1 MWHWLWLIGV
11 CFDVRRD
18 IDFCLMI
25 DITSLK
31 SQLTDDRIIELMDTL
46 GAPLMKADSNNL
58 IFPSICHHGADCQ
71 AHKPRL
77 YYYIESQSWFCFVCH
92 FSGDTISL
100 IQHVKH
106 IDFNQAVSYI
116 CSILH
121 LQVGQI
127 EENKCID
134 SWAELRRFLP
144 NAEPEPDK
152 LLTYDKSILSLFDHL
167 YPQEWLDYGIS
178 ADILDKFGIGWYAR
192 QACISIPVV
201 FNGQLVGVRGRYTR
215 EQDVA
220 KGKYRPICTLDGQVL
235 KLATSQVMYGY
246 DQNKTAIEKSRQ
258 VVLFESEKSVLKSP
272 QYGINNALA
281 VFGSNI
287 SRQHI
292 QLLLELGVNDVVL
305 CMDSDYKQVGDDE
318 FKFFVVKM
326 KKLAVKL
333 KPFFNCSIVYNNQ
346 GYDMYKCNMMDIPY
360 EQAMKLWESRVRA

>member
-1 MWHWLWLIGV
+1 
-11 CFDVRRD
+11 
-18 IDFCLMI
+18 MI
-25 DITSLK
+25 DIASLK
-31 SQLTDDRIIELMDTL
+31 SQLTDDRIIELMDTM

-77 YYYIESQSWFCFVCH
+77 YYYVESQSWFCFVCH

-100 IQHVKH
+100 VQHVKH

-127 EENKCID
+127 EQNEQLDN
-134 SWAELRRFLP
+134 WAELRRFLP

-215 EQDVA
+215 EQDIA

-246 DQNKTAIEKSRQ
+246 DQNKADIEKSRQ
-258 VVLFESEKSVLKSP
+258 VVLFESEKSVLKAP

-287 SRQHI
+287 SKQYI

-305 CMDSDYKQVGDDE
+305 AFDSDYKQVGDDE

-326 KKLAVKL
+326 KKLADKL
-333 KPFFNCSIVYNNQ
+333 KPYFSVSIVYNNQ

-360 EQAMKLWESRVRA
+360 EQAMKLWESRVKV

>member
-1 MWHWLWLIGV
+1 M
-11 CFDVRRD
+11 
-18 IDFCLMI
+18 IDFARIRMNMSIDDVILLMSSI
-25 DITSLK
+25 DVDYNFAS
-31 SQLTDDRIIELMDTL
+31 DTE
-46 GAPLMKADSNNL
+46 
-58 IFPSICHHGADCQ
+58 IHFRSICHNSNSY
-71 AHKPRL
+71 KL
-77 YYYIESQSWFCFVCH
+77 YYYDSSKRFYCFRCGESFDIFEIFKKVLH
-92 FSGDTISL
+92 ISL
-100 IQHVKH
+100 SDAVKK
-106 IDFNQAVSYI
+106 I
-116 CSILH
+116 CEQLNINVKNVDECSSLYD
-121 LQVGQI
+121 
-127 EENKCID
+127 N
-134 SWAELRRFLP
+134 WAELRRFLP

-220 KGKYRPICTLDGQVL
+220 KGKYRPICTLDGTVL
-235 KLATSQVMYGY
+235 KFPSSACLYGY
-246 DQNKTAIEKSRQ
+246 DQNKAVISKSRQ

-272 QYGINNALA
+272 QYGIDNALA

-305 CMDSDYKQVGDDE
+305 AFDSDYKQVGDDE

-326 KKLAVKL
+326 KKLATKL
-333 KPFFNCSIVYNNQ
+333 RSYFNVAIVYNNQ

-360 EQAMKLWESRVRA
+360 EQAMKLWESRVKI

>member
-1 MWHWLWLIGV
+1 
-11 CFDVRRD
+11 
-18 IDFCLMI
+18 MI
-25 DITSLK
+25 DIASLK
-31 SQLTDDRIIELMDTL
+31 SQLTDDRIIELMDAL

-71 AHKPRL
+71 SHKPRL
-77 YYYIESQSWFCFVCH
+77 YYYIESQNWFCFVCH

-100 IQHVKH
+100 VQHVKH
-106 IDFNQAVSYI
+106 LDFNQAVSYI

-127 EENKCID
+127 EQNEQLDN
-134 SWAELRRFLP
+134 WVELRRFLP

-178 ADILDKFGIGWYAR
+178 ANILDKFGIGWYAR

-220 KGKYRPICTLDGQVL
+220 KGKYRPICTLDGTVL
-235 KLATSQVMYGY
+235 KFPSSACLYGY
-246 DQNKTAIEKSRQ
+246 DQNKAAIEKSRQ
-258 VVLFESEKSVLKSP
+258 VVLFESEKSVLKAPSF
-272 QYGINNALA
+272 GIDNAIA

-287 SRQHI
+287 SKQHI

-326 KKLAVKL
+326 KKLAAKL

-360 EQAMKLWESRVRA
+360 DQAMKLWESRVVV

>member
-1 MWHWLWLIGV
+1 MLNVESIKNQINEDNV
-11 CFDVRRD
+11 
-18 IDFCLMI
+18 
-25 DITSLK
+25 
-31 SQLTDDRIIELMDTL
+31 IILMDSL
-46 GAPLMKADSNNL
+46 GADFNYQSQDQIRFK
-58 IFPSICHHGADCQ
+58 SICHNSNSY
-71 AHKPRL
+71 KL
-77 YYYIESQSWFCFVCH
+77 YYFINTNSFYCFREGKS
-92 FSGDTISL
+92 FDAISL
-100 IQHVKH
+100 VQHVKH
-106 IDFNQAVSYI
+106 LDFNQAISYI

-127 EENKCID
+127 EQNEQLDN
-134 SWAELRRFLP
+134 WAELRRFLP

-192 QACISIPVV
+192 QACISIPIV

-215 EQDVA
+215 EQDVV
-220 KGKYRPICTLDGQVL
+220 KGKYRPICTLDGTVL
-235 KLATSQVMYGY
+235 KFPSSACLYGY
-246 DQNKTAIEKSRQ
+246 DQNKAAIEKSRQ
-258 VVLFESEKSVLKSP
+258 VVIFESEKSVLKAPS
-272 QYGINNALA
+272 YNLYNALA

-287 SRQHI
+287 SRQQI

-326 KKLAVKL
+326 KKLVTKL

-346 GYDMYKCNMMDIPY
+346 GYDMYKCNIMDMPY
-360 EQAMKLWESRVRA
+360 EQAMKLWESRARV

>member
-1 MWHWLWLIGV
+1 
-11 CFDVRRD
+11 
-18 IDFCLMI
+18 MI

-31 SQLTDDRIIELMDTL
+31 SQLTDDRIIELMDAL

-77 YYYIESQSWFCFVCH
+77 YYYIESQNWFCFVCH

-100 IQHVKH
+100 VQHVKH
-106 IDFNQAVSYI
+106 LDFNQAVSYI
-116 CSILH
+116 CSVLH

-127 EENKCID
+127 EQNEQLDN
-134 SWAELRRFLP
+134 WVELRRFLP

-220 KGKYRPICTLDGQVL
+220 KGKYRPICTLDGTVL
-235 KLATSQVMYGY
+235 KFPSSACLYGY
-246 DQNKTAIEKSRQ
+246 DQNKAAIEKSRQ

-272 QYGINNALA
+272 QYGIDNALA

-287 SRQHI
+287 SKQHI

-305 CMDSDYKQVGDDE
+305 AFDSDYKQVGDDE

-326 KKLAVKL
+326 KKLAAKL
-333 KPFFNCSIVYNNQ
+333 KPYFSVSIVYNNQ

-360 EQAMKLWESRVRA
+360 EQAMKLWESRVKI

>member
-1 MWHWLWLIGV
+1 
-11 CFDVRRD
+11 
-18 IDFCLMI
+18 MI
-25 DITSLK
+25 DIISLK
-31 SQLTDDRIIELMDTL
+31 SQLTDDRIIELMDAM

-100 IQHVKH
+100 VQHVKH

-116 CSILH
+116 CSVLH

-127 EENKCID
+127 EENKQLD
-134 SWAELRRFLP
+134 NWAELRRFLP

-215 EQDVA
+215 EQDIA
-220 KGKYRPICTLDGQVL
+220 KGKYRPICTLDGTVL
-235 KLATSQVMYGY
+235 KFPSSQLFYGY
-246 DQNKTAIEKSRQ
+246 DQNKAAIEKSRQ

-272 QYGINNALA
+272 QYGIDNALA

-287 SRQHI
+287 SKQHI

-326 KKLAVKL
+326 KKLAAKL
-333 KPFFNCSIVYNNQ
+333 KPYFSVSIVYNNQ

-360 EQAMKLWESRVRA
+360 EQAMKLWESRVKI

>member
-1 MWHWLWLIGV
+1 MLNVESIKNQINEDNV
-11 CFDVRRD
+11 
-18 IDFCLMI
+18 
-25 DITSLK
+25 
-31 SQLTDDRIIELMDTL
+31 IILMDSL
-46 GAPLMKADSNNL
+46 GADFNYQSQDQIRFK
-58 IFPSICHHGADCQ
+58 SICHNSNSY
-71 AHKPRL
+71 KL
-77 YYYIESQSWFCFVCH
+77 YYFINTNSFYCFREGKSFDV
-92 FSGDTISL
+92 ISL
-100 IQHVKH
+100 VQHVKH
-106 IDFNQAVSYI
+106 LDFNQAVSYI
-116 CSILH
+116 CSVLH

-127 EENKCID
+127 EQDEQLDN
-134 SWAELRRFLP
+134 WAELRRFLP

-220 KGKYRPICTLDGQVL
+220 KGKYKPICTLDGTVL
-235 KLATSQVMYGY
+235 KFPSSACLYGY
-246 DQNKTAIEKSRQ
+246 DQNKVAIEKSRQ
-258 VVLFESEKSVLKSP
+258 VVLFESEKSVLKAPS
-272 QYGINNALA
+272 YNLHNALA
-281 VFGSNI
+281 IFGSNV
-287 SRQHI
+287 SKQHI

-326 KKLAVKL
+326 KKLAAKL

-360 EQAMKLWESRVRA
+360 EQAMKLWESRVKV